1 MKFAVRKPVRRIAN
15 TLIDRLPP
23 PRDRA
28 ARQVLRSS
36 RDLVTGRAVPAARP
50 SKKGR
55 PVPKAARGAAVFA
68 IPGSYN
74 SPIVDVSEIRGAG
87 SDAGTLVEIPGI
99 DLDPAQHDAVWN
111 EWRPLVDRWKEQAPD
126 VVRRYHAD
134 NNMFGPHSAALLA
147 AAVGSIR
154 PRRYIEIGSGFSSAV
169 VLDVNDEQRPDDRI
183 QCTFIEPFPDRLNSI
198 LRPTDRDHCTILVE
212 KVQDVDLEVFDQ
224 LESGDVLFIDSSHIA
239 KSGSDLLHEI
249 FEVLPRLASGVFV
262 HFHDIMYPFDYPLT
276 WMVKQNR
283 SWNEPYFLR
292 AFLMYN
298 PEYTIH
304 FWSDFHALFGS
315 HVDDLHVHRASS
327 IWLRCT

>member
-1 MKFAVRKPVRRIAN
+1 M
-15 TLIDRLPP
+15 
-23 PRDRA
+23 
-28 ARQVLRSS
+28 
-36 RDLVTGRAVPAARP
+36 
-50 SKKGR
+50 
-55 PVPKAARGAAVFA
+55 FA

-87 SDAGTLVEIPGI
+87 SDAGTLVEIAGI
-99 DLDPAQHDAVWN
+99 DLDPARHDAVWN
-111 EWRPLVDRWKEQAPD
+111 DWRPLVQRWKEQSTD
-126 VVRRYHAD
+126 VVRRYHPH

-147 AAVGSIR
+147 AALGSLR
-154 PRRYIEIGSGFSSAV
+154 PRRYIEVGSGFSSAV

-198 LRPTDRDHCTILVE
+198 LRPTDRDHCTILVA
-212 KVQDVDLEVFDQ
+212 KVQDVDLAVFDQ

-239 KSGSDLLHEI
+239 KSGSDLLHEL

-276 WMVKQNR
+276 WMVEQNR

-298 PEYTIH
+298 PEYTVH

-315 HVDDLHVHRASS
+315 HIDDPNVHRASS
-327 IWLRCT
+327 IWLRRT